1 MGVRGRPVTWDHFYS
16 TARWARLR
24 RHQLLTH
31 PLCAFCAERGLVVPA
46 TICDH
51 VEPHHGDINKFWL
64 GRLQSLCKPCH
75 DGTKKLIEQRGYR
88 PDIGLDGWPLDP
100 QASGLPGAVT
110 VSAAL

>member
-75 DGTKKLIEQRGYR
+75 DGAKKVVEQRGYR
-88 PDIGLDGWPLDP
+88 TDIGLDGWPLDP
-100 QASGLPGAVT
+100 RHPIYRVR
-110 VSAAL
+110 

>member
-24 RHQLLTH
+24 RHQLLTY

-51 VEPHHGDINKFWL
+51 VEPQPRRHQERFAL
-64 GRLQSLCKPCH
+64 GKLQVVV
-75 DGTKKLIEQRGYR
+75 
-88 PDIGLDGWPLDP
+88 
-100 QASGLPGAVT
+100 QA
-110 VSAAL
+110 VSRRRY